1 MLAQLD
7 HLEST
12 AGTTELKNGNLNE
25 KSPELFTDCHQA
37 SGLLKLFL
45 RELPDSIIPRR
56 HFDHLADVKNT
67 AENLKTGVL
76 NEDSVKLFELLAL
89 VADNKETNL
98 MSAQALAVCFAPI
111 VCGTDDVQKLQM
123 NIHGVIGNVGRL
135 IELFQKVD

>member
-1 MLAQLD
+1 M
-7 HLEST
+7 
-12 AGTTELKNGNLNE
+12 
-25 KSPELFTDCHQA
+25 
-37 SGLLKLFL
+37 
-45 RELPDSIIPRR
+45 
-56 HFDHLADVKNT
+56 KNT

-98 MSAQALAVCFAPI
+98 TTAQALAVCFAPI